1 VTPDEKQYAIR
12 AAAGILN
19 GFYSTKERRF
29 WDVRDTARKA
39 ILRSFE
45 KNQPYPDWAIFL
57 LSADKLPRN
66 VGRDLAIV
74 LAVQFICI
82 YCDLPATRNRLAKSG
97 QESGCSIVAAALERL
112 KIARTEAAVNKIYER
127 QNQFPTRFVKSFVH
141 VWFEFVYKPSE
152 IPG

>member
-1 VTPDEKQYAIR
+1 VTPDKKQHAKLV
-12 AAAGILN
+12 AAGILN

-29 WDVRDTARKA
+29 ADMRDVARRV

-66 VGRDLAIV
+66 VTRDLAIV

-82 YCDLPATRNRLAKSG
+82 YCDLPATRNRLAKGG
-97 QESGCSIVAAALERL
+97 QESGCSIVVAALERL
-112 KIARTEAAVNKIYER
+112 KIARTEAAVNKIYEQ
-127 QNQFPTRFVKSFVH
+127 QNQFPTRFVNSFVRAW
-141 VWFEFVYKPSE
+141 VEFAYKSSE